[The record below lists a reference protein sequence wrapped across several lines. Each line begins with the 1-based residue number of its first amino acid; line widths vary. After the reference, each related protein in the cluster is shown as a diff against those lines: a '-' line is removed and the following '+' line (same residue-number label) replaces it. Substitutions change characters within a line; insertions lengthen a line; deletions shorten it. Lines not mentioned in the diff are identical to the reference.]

1 MKPIGILG
9 GTFDPVH
16 HGHLRLAM
24 ECYERLD
31 LAEVRLMPLHT
42 PPHRHLPHASPGQ
55 RLAMLEIAI
64 EGIPG
69 LIIDNCELNKNDVTY
84 TIDTLSATRDGVG
97 NRPVCLL
104 MGMDAFNTLHTWRRW
119 KSLLDYSH
127 IVIADRPDNTGKQN
141 IPELNALL
149 DAHSVSD
156 TEPLHKTPAGKIY
169 KMIIPMLDISATQ
182 IRNIIAS
189 GMNTKFLLPDDVIK
203 FIHNNNLYQSKI

>member
-1 MKPIGILG
+1 
-9 GTFDPVH
+9 
-16 HGHLRLAM
+16 
-24 ECYERLD
+24 
-31 LAEVRLMPLHT
+31 
-42 PPHRHLPHASPGQ
+42 
-55 RLAMLEIAI
+55 
-64 EGIPG
+64 
-69 LIIDNCELNKNDVTY
+69 
-84 TIDTLSATRDGVG
+84 
-97 NRPVCLL
+97 
-104 MGMDAFNTLHTWRRW
+104 LHTWRRW

>member
-69 LIIDNCELNKNDVTY
+69 LIIDDCELNKNDVTY
-84 TIDTLSATRDGVG
+84 TIDTLSATRDWVG

-104 MGMDAFNTLHTWRRW
+104 LGLDAFNTLHTWRRW

-149 DAHSVSD
+149 NTHSVSD
-156 TEPLHKTPAGKIY
+156 IESLHKTPAGKIH
-169 KMIIPMLDISATQ
+169 KLIVP
-182 IRNIIAS
+182 
-189 GMNTKFLLPDDVIK
+189 
-203 FIHNNNLYQSKI
+203 